1 VETYDPIST
10 VVGTLSFGAAEV
22 SVFPNPASD
31 LIAIQVKGLLR
42 KDMPISLF
50 DLKGQEVRRS
60 LIPQGSTIWYV
71 DVRTLYDGTCIVRLR
86 DTMVATLVTVE
97 VVRWRSRSFFWNPQL
112 LVDTFATHLA
122 GDR

>member
-1 VETYDPIST
+1 MTSITEPVETCDPIST

-86 DTMVATLVTVE
+86 DPMVATLVKVE
-97 VVRWRSRSFFWNPQL
+97 VVR
-112 LVDTFATHLA
+112 
-122 GDR
+122 